1 MAHRSQGDIAKAFY
15 KQVPGADTTK
25 WTCLLCVKDGV
36 EDPVQTTTSTSK
48 FNLVRHTS
56 RKHKEVWAQALS
68 GKLELPAV
76 GGGPVQSTL
85 QRFNRP
91 CGLARSEAIKDS
103 YVDLVVADLNPI
115 SVVDGI
121 AFKKLMKDAEPLFKG
136 YTRQALTKRIIKKY
150 QDEFAKVKA
159 NVQSDQENGSGP
171 VSITTDIW
179 SSKRA
184 EDAVDVCTGSSTP
197 SLTHIKHVHL
207 VTSAPGTCL

>member
-1 MAHRSQGDIAKAFY
+1 MGCCDSYLSQPDKASDTIVCFIIGVY
-15 KQVPGADTTK
+15 VP
-25 WTCLLCVKDGV
+25 WL
-36 EDPVQTTTSTSK
+36 VQ
-48 FNLVRHTS
+48 
-56 RKHKEVWAQALS
+56 
-68 GKLELPAV
+68 
-76 GGGPVQSTL
+76 
-85 QRFNRP
+85 
-91 CGLARSEAIKDS
+91 EAIKDS

-197 SLTHIKHVHL
+197 SLTHSKHVHL